1 MFNASMFLLSPTL
14 DMTTSITTKKSL
26 HFFSNLNFLEW
37 NCMSGLTYSTN
48 IRLEGLWS
56 MSDTTLHNYDT
67 CTTVMKICLG
77 LTSDCR
83 VHKAVLVIQI
93 LVWLNSSSDNYHT
106 TRLAS
111 FITSL
116 SLFSYISVLG
126 SFWYW

>member
-1 MFNASMFLLSPTL
+1 
-14 DMTTSITTKKSL
+14 
-26 HFFSNLNFLEW
+26 
-37 NCMSGLTYSTN
+37 MSGLTYSTN

-93 LVWLNSSSDNYHT
+93 LV
-106 TRLAS
+106 
-111 FITSL
+111 
-116 SLFSYISVLG
+116 
-126 SFWYW
+126 